1 MKLLVDNQ
9 LPVALARHLTSLG
22 HECEHVEAV
31 NLDAASDAE
40 IWQYASQRGS
50 VVVVSKDEDFLY
62 LASRAESAARLLWVR
77 LGNCRTSALIEA
89 FDRLWP
95 RIEQALVSG
104 ERVVEIR

>member
-1 MKLLVDNQ
+1 VKLLVDNQ
-9 LPVALARHLTSLG
+9 LPAALARYLTSLG

-31 NLDAASDAE
+31 RLDAASDAD
-40 IWQYASQRGS
+40 IWQYASEQGS
-50 VVVVSKDEDFLY
+50 VVVSKDEDFLY
-62 LASRAESAARLLWVR
+62 FASRPESAACFVWVR

-95 RIEQALVSG
+95 RIEQALLRG

>member
-22 HECEHVEAV
+22 HDCEHVEALH
-31 NLDAASDAE
+31 LDTASDAE
-40 IWQYASQRGS
+40 IWEYASQRGY
-50 VVVVSKDEDFLY
+50 VVVSKDEDFLY
-62 LASRAESAARLLWVR
+62 LANRAESGARLLWVR

-95 RIEQALVSG
+95 RIEQALGSG

>member
-9 LPVALARHLTSLG
+9 LPVALARHLSSLG

-50 VVVVSKDEDFLY
+50 VVVSKDEDFLY
-62 LASRAESAARLLWVR
+62 LASGAESAARFLWVR

-95 RIEQALVSG
+95 RIEQALLSG